1 MNIRLHGAAG
11 LLCAAALTPGVA
23 PAYELL
29 TENGLC
35 PGGIRWTSD
44 QTVTIN
50 IANVGSQSF
59 ELTDAV
65 MDLTDR
71 VNSVGGTW
79 FDYTLPFSVGTNPYE
94 MLTEGSPDGDGIN
107 EIGLADLSAFG
118 SLGMGPTDV
127 DATDCTINE
136 GDVFLDSAST
146 AWDFGTPP
154 DGTPDT
160 CTTEDCYF
168 DVERKRCEDGG
179 KFEDCPNGP
188 YVYWARMAMLH
199 EMGHT
204 LGLAHS
210 DSSYS
215 FMNYNVR
222 PFTNRAEEKRIEPLP
237 DDREALRDQYPG
249 TAEEI
254 DAAVAVTWYDVDDVS
269 DGGASDAKQ
278 LCRPSTGTAYSPDI
292 FDPYCGVDSNGD
304 SGSIEVC
311 PNDYLYVRYAIANY
325 GTEALTVTEE
335 LWFSKNVTLDTA
347 GGADKQS
354 STVPAA
360 KLLSP
365 QSSYRQGRKYRV
377 PTTVRYDTDYYPIM
391 FIDSGSDYA
400 SEESQ
405 QNNWIP
411 LRIKLHVKPAN
422 EC

>member
-1 MNIRLHGAAG
+1 MNLRLDCIAG
-11 LLCAAALTPGVA
+11 LLCAATLTPGA
-23 PAYELL
+23 AQAYELL
-29 TENGLC
+29 TESGLC
-35 PGGIRWTSD
+35 PDGIRWTSD
-44 QTVTIN
+44 QTVTVN
-50 IANVGSQSF
+50 ITNAGVQSID
-59 ELTDAV
+59 LTNAV
-65 MDLTDR
+65 LDLTDR
-71 VNSVGGTW
+71 VNSTNGIW
-79 FDYTLPFSVGTNPYE
+79 FDYLEPFGIGTNAYE
-94 MLTEGSPDGDGIN
+94 MLTQGDPDGDGIN

-118 SLGMGPTDV
+118 ALGMGPTDV

-136 GDVFLDSAST
+136 GDVFLDSATT
-146 AWDFGTPP
+146 AWDFTAPP

-168 DVERKRCEDGG
+168 DVERKRCEDGS
-179 KFEDCPNGP
+179 KYEDCTSGL
-188 YVYWARMAMLH
+188 YVYWARTAMLH

-210 DSSYS
+210 DTSYS
-215 FMNYNVR
+215 FMNYSVR
-222 PFTNRAEEKRIEPLP
+222 PFTNRADEKRVEPLP
-237 DDREALRDQYPG
+237 DDREALRDLYPG

-254 DAAVAVTWYDVDDVS
+254 DAAVTVTWYDTDDVS
-269 DGGASDAKQ
+269 DSGASNAKQ

-292 FDPYCGVDSNGD
+292 FDPYCGVDANGD

-347 GGADKQS
+347 GTADKQS
-354 STVPAA
+354 STVPTP
-360 KLLSP
+360 KLLNP
-365 QSSYRQGRKYRV
+365 QSSYRQGRKYKV
-377 PTTVRYDTDYYPIM
+377 PTTVKYDTDYYPIM

-411 LRIKLHVKPAN
+411 LRTKVHIKPSAD
-422 EC
+422 C